1 MYSLVLLLVDC
12 QLQPIQLIPIILHQ
26 KHKLDLTS
34 LSLLIFT
41 ALNGYYV
48 FEMTTFFLEYCKSA
62 CACRQS
68 WVSQN
73 KALSVHLRTK
83 LKAWLLSTNL
93 ARIGIF
99 KCLAVIRPNFKNSFT
114 WNIWIRKEVWSEWTP
129 KIYPKHL
136 TLFFI

>member
-1 MYSLVLLLVDC
+1 MVSLVLVATYSAY
-12 QLQPIQLIPIILHQ
+12 PNNPAS

-68 WVSQN
+68 
-73 KALSVHLRTK
+73 
-83 LKAWLLSTNL
+83 
-93 ARIGIF
+93 
-99 KCLAVIRPNFKNSFT
+99 
-114 WNIWIRKEVWSEWTP
+114 
-129 KIYPKHL
+129 
-136 TLFFI
+136 